1 MVLVSGLGIES
12 FLLNS
17 TVLLNRLS
25 TVSLNEVSLDDS
37 VESSVF
43 LAQYEQ
49 ARSLPDHV
57 AKSAWSSL
65 EQRLKQRNIK
75 LGPIAALRLIAEKF
89 VKNEKGGPR
98 TDLALFSEW
107 QTLMSRIS
115 CLPVMACHQVF
126 NPDPISQEYSFRWPL
141 YPYHPAVEDYII
153 RERLHETHQHLNGS
167 TSAEECWLD
176 ALKHPEVTVRDFE
189 KGWASQEM
197 KQLCG
202 QIDFSLTPN
211 IFRDRLQIASNIREI
226 LCRVAQGVELPDWMS
241 LLQHPL
247 QLANSTILH
256 QDKEYRFAAVWP
268 TDDKYTQESEFFWL
282 TRLLEK
288 WRYGAPEGLERLL
301 WIYLLIQNQ
310 YLTLLVQ
317 RDDFFGFEQFQK
329 YTMTELREETEKSY
343 LSRFKHAHG
352 AGVYSQVRY
361 MEGRFA
367 PKNDPRKM
375 QKLLFSLLRGYWEYI
390 KEHMNLDWEHS
401 QPLNISQVLDNL
413 EQVKPSSICAEL
425 ALVPH
430 FIKRKPQKDEVYP
443 YALLF
448 KDLKNQAAILMD
460 MLKYEPRLTRWIR
473 GVDAAANEMHA
484 PPEFFGPL
492 FRVLAKSGIAHIT
505 YHVGEDFPHL
515 ISGIRSIDDA
525 LRFLPLRN
533 GDRLGHCTAIG
544 ITPDTWK
551 RSLPSSLSMTK
562 DTRLLDLVFIWRELR
577 SHPELL
583 RYASD
588 AAIEAVRLAHE
599 VFLLEEEISITTLDK
614 VFSLRGIL
622 AESEGMLDELDG
634 PLKPKSL
641 WLEEFEY
648 IKELAKT
655 AGMERPLKLYKQWL
669 TSEDV
674 RKQRNEY
681 VEVDLEY
688 LPNEAVIS
696 LQQVVMAK
704 MADRNIAIESPPT
717 SNTRISQYR
726 DVSEHHIFR
735 WMGLPGEVIEGDVP
749 MSICLG
755 SDDPGIFAADLKSEF
770 YHLFA
775 VLTRKF
781 GLSPA
786 EALRKVAE
794 VNENGRIYRFHD
806 VM

>member
-1 MVLVSGLGIES
+1 MER

-17 TVLLNRLS
+17 TALLNQLS
-25 TVSLNEVSLDDS
+25 AVSLGEVLSGDG

-43 LAQYEQ
+43 LTQYEQ
-49 ARSLPDHV
+49 LRSLPDHV

-65 EQRLKQRNIK
+65 EQQLKQRNMK
-75 LGPIAALRLIAEKF
+75 LGPVTALRLIAEKF
-89 VKNEKGGPR
+89 VKNEKDGPR
-98 TDLALFSEW
+98 VDLALFSEW
-107 QTLMSRIS
+107 QTLMSRVS

-126 NPDPISQEYSFRWPL
+126 NSGPASQEYSFRWPL
-141 YPYHPAVEDYII
+141 YPYHPTVEDYIT

-176 ALKHPEVTVRDFE
+176 ALKRPEVSVRDFE

-197 KQLCG
+197 KQLCA
-202 QIDFSLTPN
+202 QIDSSLTPKT
-211 IFRDRLQIASNIREI
+211 FKARLQSASNIREI
-226 LCRVAQGVELPDWMS
+226 LCRVAQNVELPEWMAS
-241 LLQHPL
+241 LQHPQ
-247 QLANSTILH
+247 QLADSTILH
-256 QDKEYRFAAVWP
+256 QGKEYRFATVWP
-268 TDDKYTQESEFFWL
+268 TDDKYSQESEFCWL

-317 RDDFFGFEQFQK
+317 RDDFFGFDQFQK

-361 MEGRFA
+361 LEGRFA
-367 PKNDPRKM
+367 PKSDPSKM
-375 QKLLFSLLRGYWEYI
+375 QKLLFSVVRGYWDYLNDHITE
-390 KEHMNLDWEHS
+390 DWVHP
-401 QPLNISQVLDNL
+401 QPNNITQVLDNL
-413 EQVKPSSICAEL
+413 EQVKSSSMCAEL

-430 FIKRKPQKDEVYP
+430 FIKRKPKKDEVYP
-443 YALLF
+443 YASLF

-460 MLKYEPRLTRWIR
+460 ILNHEPRLTRWIR

-484 PPEFFGPL
+484 PPELFGPL
-492 FRVLAKSGIAHIT
+492 FRVLAKSGIAHFT

-544 ITPDTWK
+544 ITPDIWK
-551 RSLPSSLSMTK
+551 RSLPTCLSMTK
-562 DTRLLDLVFIWRELR
+562 ETRLLDLVFIWRELR

-583 RYASD
+583 RYATD
-588 AAIEAVRLAHE
+588 AAIDAVRLAHE
-599 VFLLEEEISITTLDK
+599 VFSLEEEISITTLDQ
-614 VFSLRGIL
+614 VFELRGEL
-622 AESEGMLDELDG
+622 AESEGLLGELDG

-641 WLEEFEY
+641 WLEEYEHAR
-648 IKELAKT
+648 ELAKT
-655 AGMERPLKLYKQWL
+655 AGRERPLKLYQQWL
-669 TSEDV
+669 TSDDV
-674 RKQRNEY
+674 RKQRAEY
-681 VEVDLEY
+681 VEVALEY
-688 LPNEAVIS
+688 LPDKALVS
-696 LQQVVMAK
+696 LQQTVMAK
-704 MADRNIAIESPPT
+704 MADRNIAIECPPT

-726 DVSEHHIFR
+726 EVSEHHIFR
-735 WMGLPGEVIEGDVP
+735 WMGLPEEAIEGDVP

-770 YHLFA
+770 YHLFV

-806 VM
+806 VR

>member
-1 MVLVSGLGIES
+1 MERFI
-12 FLLNS
+12 LNS
-17 TVLLNRLS
+17 TVLLHYLS
-25 TVSLNEVSLDDS
+25 DASFDEASLDDR

-49 ARSLPDHV
+49 TRSLPDHV

-65 EQRLKQRNIK
+65 AQQLKQRNMK
-75 LGPIAALRLIAEKF
+75 LGPIAALRLIAGKF
-89 VKNEKGGPR
+89 VKNEKGGPK

-107 QTLMSRIS
+107 QTLMSRVS

-126 NPDPISQEYSFRWPL
+126 NPGAASLEYRFRWPL
-141 YPYHPAVEDYII
+141 YPYHPTVEDYIT

-189 KGWASQEM
+189 KGWVFQEM
-197 KQLCG
+197 KQLCA
-202 QIDFSLTPN
+202 QIDSSLTPKT
-211 IFRDRLQIASNIREI
+211 FKDRLQIASNIREI
-226 LCRVAQGVELPDWMS
+226 LCRVAQGGELPEWMQS
-241 LLQHPL
+241 LQHPQ
-247 QLANSTILH
+247 QLADSTILH
-256 QDKEYRFAAVWP
+256 QGKEYGFATVWP
-268 TDDKYTQESEFFWL
+268 TDDKYSQESEFCWL
-282 TRLLEK
+282 TGLLEK

-317 RDDFFGFEQFQK
+317 RDDFFGFDQFQK

-361 MEGRFA
+361 LEGRFA
-367 PKNDPRKM
+367 PKSDPNKM
-375 QKLLFSLLRGYWEYI
+375 QKLLFSVLRGYWEYL
-390 KEHMNLDWEHS
+390 KGHMTVDWEHP
-401 QPLNISQVLDNL
+401 QPLNITQVLDNL
-413 EQVKPSSICAEL
+413 EPVKPSNICAEL

-430 FIKRKPQKDEVYP
+430 FIKKKPQKDEVYP

-460 MLKYEPRLTRWIR
+460 ILNHEPRLTRWIR

-484 PPEFFGPL
+484 PPELFGPL
-492 FRVLAKSGIAHIT
+492 FRVLAKSGIAHFT

-544 ITPDTWK
+544 ITPNIWK
-551 RSLPSSLSMTK
+551 RSLPLSLSMTK
-562 DTRLLDLVFIWRELR
+562 ETRLLDLVFIWRELR
-577 SHPELL
+577 NHPELL

-588 AAIEAVRLAHE
+588 AAIEAVRLAHK
-599 VFLLEEEISITTLDK
+599 VFSLEDEISITTLDQ
-614 VFSLRGIL
+614 VFELRGML
-622 AESEGMLDELDG
+622 AESEGLLGELDG

-641 WLEEFEY
+641 WLEEYERAR
-648 IKELAKT
+648 ELAKV
-655 AGMERPLKLYKQWL
+655 AGMKRPLKLYRQWL
-669 TSEDV
+669 TDDNV
-674 RKQRNEY
+674 RKQRDEY
-681 VEVDLEY
+681 VDVTLEY
-688 LPNEAVIS
+688 LPDEALVS
-696 LQQVVMAK
+696 LQQTVMAK
-704 MADRNIAIESPPT
+704 MANRNIAIECPPT

-735 WMGLPGEVIEGDVP
+735 WMGLLGEVIEGDVP

-770 YHLFA
+770 YHLFV

-806 VM
+806 VR

>member
-1 MVLVSGLGIES
+1 MER

-17 TVLLNRLS
+17 TALLHRLI
-25 TVSLNEVSLDDS
+25 TASLDEVSLDDR
-37 VESSVF
+37 VEASVF
-43 LAQYEQ
+43 LTQYEQ
-49 ARSLPDHV
+49 TRNLPDHV

-65 EQRLKQRNIK
+65 VQELKPQNMK
-75 LGPIAALRLIAEKF
+75 LGPIAALRLIADKF
-89 VKNEKGGPR
+89 VKNEKDGPR
-98 TDLALFSEW
+98 IDLSMFSEW
-107 QTLMSRIS
+107 QTLMSRVS
-115 CLPVMACHQVF
+115 CLPIMACHQVF
-126 NPDPISQEYSFRWPL
+126 NLGPASREYSFRWPL
-141 YPYHPAVEDYII
+141 YPYHPTVEDYIT

-176 ALKHPEVTVRDFE
+176 ALKHPDMTVKDFE
-189 KGWASQEM
+189 KGWTSQEM
-197 KQLCG
+197 KQLCA
-202 QIDFSLTPN
+202 QIDSSLAPK
-211 IFRDRLQIASNIREI
+211 IFKDRLQVANNIREI
-226 LCRVAQGVELPDWMS
+226 LCRIAQNVELPEWMAS
-241 LLQHPL
+241 LQHPQ
-247 QLANSTILH
+247 QLADSTILH
-256 QDKEYRFAAVWP
+256 QGKEYRFATVWP
-268 TDDKYTQESEFFWL
+268 TDDKYSQESEFCWL
-282 TRLLEK
+282 TGLLEK

-301 WIYLLIQNQ
+301 WVYLLIQNQ

-361 MEGRFA
+361 LEGRFA
-367 PKNDPRKM
+367 PKSDPNKM
-375 QKLLFSLLRGYWEYI
+375 EKLIFSVLRGYWEYL
-390 KEHMNLDWEHS
+390 KAHMVVDWRHDL
-401 QPLNISQVLDNL
+401 PLNIPQILDNF
-413 EQVKPSSICAEL
+413 EQVKSGSICAEL

-430 FIKRKPQKDEVYP
+430 FIKRKPKKDEVYP
-443 YALLF
+443 YASLF

-460 MLKYEPRLTRWIR
+460 ILNHEPRLTRWIR

-484 PPEFFGPL
+484 PPELFGPL
-492 FRVLAKSGIAHIT
+492 FRVLAKSGIAHFT

-544 ITPDTWK
+544 ITPDIWK
-551 RSLPSSLSMTK
+551 RSLPTCLSMTK
-562 DTRLLDLVFIWRELR
+562 ETLLLDLVFIWRELR

-583 RYASD
+583 RYATD
-588 AAIEAVRLAHE
+588 AAIDAVRLAHE
-599 VFLLEEEISITTLDK
+599 VFSLEEEISITTLDQ
-614 VFSLRGIL
+614 VFELRGEL
-622 AESEGMLDELDG
+622 AESEGLLGELDG

-641 WLEEFEY
+641 WLEEYEHAR
-648 IKELAKT
+648 ELAKKS
-655 AGMERPLKLYKQWL
+655 GMKRPLNLYKQWL
-669 TSEDV
+669 TDDNV
-674 RKQRNEY
+674 RKQRAEY

-688 LPNEAVIS
+688 LPDEALVS
-696 LQQVVMAK
+696 LQQIVMAK
-704 MADRNIAIESPPT
+704 MADRNIAIECPPT

-770 YHLFA
+770 YHLFV

-794 VNENGRIYRFHD
+794 VNENGRIYRFHN
-806 VM
+806 VR

>member
-1 MVLVSGLGIES
+1 MER

-17 TVLLNRLS
+17 TVLLHRLS
-25 TVSLNEVSLDDS
+25 NVLLDEVSLDDG

-49 ARSLPDHV
+49 MRSLPDHV

-65 EQRLKQRNIK
+65 AQQLKQRNMK
-75 LGPIAALRLIAEKF
+75 LGPIAALRFIAEKF
-89 VKNEKGGPR
+89 VKNEKGGPK

-107 QTLMSRIS
+107 QTLMSRVS
-115 CLPVMACHQVF
+115 CLPILACHQVF
-126 NPDPISQEYSFRWPL
+126 NPGPASQDYNFRWPL
-141 YPYHPAVEDYII
+141 YPYHPAVEDYLT
-153 RERLHETHQHLNGS
+153 RERLNETHQHLNGS

-189 KGWASQEM
+189 KGWAVQEM
-197 KQLCG
+197 KQLCA
-202 QIDFSLTPN
+202 QIDPSLTPV
-211 IFRDRLQIASNIREI
+211 IFRDRLQIACNIREI
-226 LCRVAQGVELPDWMS
+226 LCRVAQGMVLPDWMVS
-241 LLQHPL
+241 LQHPQ
-247 QLANSTILH
+247 QLVDSTILH
-256 QDKEYRFAAVWP
+256 NDQEYGFTTVWP
-268 TDDKYTQESEFFWL
+268 TDDKYSQESEFRLL
-282 TRLLEK
+282 TGLLEK
-288 WRYGAPEGLERLL
+288 WRHGAPEGLERLL

-317 RDDFFGFEQFQK
+317 RDDFFGFDQFQK

-361 MEGRFA
+361 LEGRFA
-367 PKNDPRKM
+367 PKSDPNKM
-375 QKLLFSLLRGYWEYI
+375 HKLIFSVLRGYWEYL
-390 KEHMNLDWEHS
+390 KGHMTVDWEHP
-401 QPLNISQVLDNL
+401 QPLNITQVLDNL
-413 EQVKPSSICAEL
+413 EQVKSDSICAEL

-430 FIKRKPQKDEVYP
+430 FIKKKPQKDEVYP
-443 YALLF
+443 YAFLF
-448 KDLKNQAAILMD
+448 KDLKNQAAILMEI
-460 MLKYEPRLTRWIR
+460 LNHEPRLTRWIR

-484 PPEFFGPL
+484 PPELFGPL
-492 FRVLAKSGIAHIT
+492 YRVLAKSGIAHFT

-544 ITPDTWK
+544 ITPNIWK
-551 RSLPSSLSMTK
+551 RSLPSPLSMTK
-562 DTRLLDLVFIWRELR
+562 ETRLLDLVFIWRELR
-577 SHPELL
+577 NHPQLL

-588 AAIEAVRLAHE
+588 AEIEAVRLAHK
-599 VFLLEEEISITTLDK
+599 VFSLEDEISITTLEQ
-614 VFSLRGIL
+614 VFDLRGVL
-622 AESEGMLDELDG
+622 AESEGLLGELDG
-634 PLKPKSL
+634 PLKPESL
-641 WLEEFEY
+641 WLEEYERAR
-648 IKELAKT
+648 ELAKV
-655 AGMERPLKLYKQWL
+655 AGMKRPLKLYQQWL
-669 TSEDV
+669 TDDNV

-681 VEVDLEY
+681 IDVTLEY
-688 LPNEAVIS
+688 LPDEVLVS
-696 LQQVVMAK
+696 LQQAVMAK
-704 MADRNIAIESPPT
+704 MADRNIAIECPPT

-735 WMGLPGEVIEGDVP
+735 WMGLPSEAVEGDVP

-770 YHLFA
+770 YHLFV

-806 VM
+806 VR

>member
-1 MVLVSGLGIES
+1 MERFI
-12 FLLNS
+12 LNS
-17 TVLLNRLS
+17 TVLLHYLS
-25 TVSLNEVSLDDS
+25 DASFDEASLDDR

-49 ARSLPDHV
+49 TRSLPDHV

-65 EQRLKQRNIK
+65 AQQLKQRNMK
-75 LGPIAALRLIAEKF
+75 LGPIAALRFIAEKF
-89 VKNEKGGPR
+89 VKNEKGGPK

-107 QTLMSRIS
+107 QTLMSRVS
-115 CLPVMACHQVF
+115 CLPILACHQVF
-126 NPDPISQEYSFRWPL
+126 NPGPASQDYNFRWPL
-141 YPYHPAVEDYII
+141 YPYHPTVEDYIT

-189 KGWASQEM
+189 KGWGYQEM
-197 KQLCG
+197 KQLCA
-202 QIDFSLTPN
+202 QIDPSLTPE

-226 LCRVAQGVELPDWMS
+226 LCRIAQGMALPEWMAS
-241 LLQHPL
+241 LQHPQ
-247 QLANSTILH
+247 QLADSTILH
-256 QDKEYRFAAVWP
+256 KDQEFGFTTVWP
-268 TDDKYTQESEFFWL
+268 TDDKYSQESEFCWL
-282 TRLLEK
+282 TGLLEK

-317 RDDFFGFEQFQK
+317 RDDFFGFDQFQK

-361 MEGRFA
+361 LEGRFA
-367 PKNDPRKM
+367 PKSDPEKM
-375 QKLLFSLLRGYWEYI
+375 QKLIFSVLRGHWEYL
-390 KEHMNLDWEHS
+390 KGHMTVDWEHP
-401 QPLNISQVLDNL
+401 QPLNITQVLDNL
-413 EQVKPSSICAEL
+413 EQVKSGSICAEL

-430 FIKRKPQKDEVYP
+430 FIKKKPQKDEVYP

-448 KDLKNQAAILMD
+448 KDLKNQAAILMEI
-460 MLKYEPRLTRWIR
+460 LNHEPRLIRWIR

-484 PPEFFGPL
+484 PPELFGPL
-492 FRVLAKSGIAHIT
+492 FRVLAKSGIAHFT

-544 ITPDTWK
+544 ITPNIWK

-562 DTRLLDLVFIWRELR
+562 ETRLLDLVFIWRELR
-577 SHPELL
+577 NHPQLL

-588 AAIEAVRLAHE
+588 AAIEAVRLAHK
-599 VFLLEEEISITTLDK
+599 VFSLEDEISITTLDQ
-614 VFSLRGIL
+614 VFELRGVL
-622 AESEGMLDELDG
+622 AESEGLLGELDG
-634 PLKPKSL
+634 PLKPESL
-641 WLEEFEY
+641 WLEEYERAR
-648 IKELAKT
+648 ELAKV
-655 AGMERPLKLYKQWL
+655 AGMKRPLKLYRQWL
-669 TSEDV
+669 TDDNV

-681 VEVDLEY
+681 IDVTLEY
-688 LPNEAVIS
+688 LPDEALVS
-696 LQQVVMAK
+696 LQQAVMAK
-704 MADRNIAIESPPT
+704 MADRNIAIECPPT

-735 WMGLPGEVIEGDVP
+735 WMGLPGEAIEGDVP

-770 YHLFA
+770 YHLFV

-806 VM
+806 VR

>member
-1 MVLVSGLGIES
+1 MER

-17 TVLLNRLS
+17 TALLHQLS
-25 TVSLNEVSLDDS
+25 AVSLGEVLPDDG

-43 LAQYEQ
+43 LAQHEQ
-49 ARSLPDHV
+49 TRSLPDHV
-57 AKSAWSSL
+57 AKSAWTSL
-65 EQRLKQRNIK
+65 TQQLKQWK
-75 LGPIAALRLIAEKF
+75 MKPGPVAALRLIAEKF
-89 VKNEKGGPR
+89 VKNEKDGPK

-107 QTLMSRIS
+107 QTLMSRVS
-115 CLPVMACHQVF
+115 CLPIMACHQVF
-126 NPDPISQEYSFRWPL
+126 NPGPASQEYHFRWPL
-141 YPYHPAVEDYII
+141 YPYHPAVEDYIA
-153 RERLHETHQHLNGS
+153 RERLNETHQHLNGS

-176 ALKHPEVTVRDFE
+176 ALKHPAATVRGFE
-189 KGWASQEM
+189 KGWKEAETR
-197 KQLCG
+197 QLCA
-202 QIDFSLTPN
+202 QVDPSLTPVT
-211 IFRDRLQIASNIREI
+211 FRDRLQIASNIREI
-226 LCRVAQGVELPDWMS
+226 LCRVAQGMELPDWMVS
-241 LLQHPL
+241 LHHPQ
-247 QLANSTILH
+247 QLADCTILH
-256 QDKEYRFAAVWP
+256 DDNEYSFATVWP
-268 TDDKYTQESEFFWL
+268 TDDKYSQASEFRWL
-282 TRLLEK
+282 TGLLEQ

-317 RDDFFGFEQFQK
+317 RDDFFGFDQFQK

-343 LSRFKHAHG
+343 LSRFKTAHG

-361 MEGRFA
+361 LEGRFA
-367 PKNDPRKM
+367 PKSDPAKM
-375 QKLLFSLLRGYWEYI
+375 DKILFGVLRGYWEYLGSHLSI
-390 KEHMNLDWEHS
+390 EWAHPK
-401 QPLNISQVLDNL
+401 PLSISQVLDNL
-413 EQVKPSSICAEL
+413 EQVEPGGKCAEL

-430 FIKRKPQKDEVYP
+430 FIKKKARPDEVYP

-460 MLKYEPRLTRWIR
+460 MLKYEPRLARWIR

-484 PPEFFGPL
+484 PPELFGPL
-492 FRVLAKSGIAHIT
+492 FRVLAKSGIAHFT

-544 ITPDTWK
+544 IPPQIWK
-551 RSLPSSLSMTK
+551 RSLPACLAMTK
-562 DTRLLDLVFIWRELR
+562 ETRLLDLVFIWRELR

-588 AAIEAVRLAHE
+588 AAIEAVRLAHD
-599 VFLLEEEISITTLDK
+599 VFGLEEEISITTLDQ
-614 VFSLRGIL
+614 VFELRELL
-622 AESEGMLDELDG
+622 AEAEGLLGELDG

-641 WLEEFEY
+641 WLEEYERAR
-648 IKELAKT
+648 ELAKT
-655 AGMERPLKLYKQWL
+655 SSMTRPLKLYKKWL
-669 TSEDV
+669 TSSDV
-674 RKQRNEY
+674 RKQRTEY
-681 VEVDLEY
+681 VEVALDDLPDSA
-688 LPNEAVIS
+688 LIA
-696 LQQVVMAK
+696 LQQAVMAK
-704 MADRNIAIESPPT
+704 MADRNVAIECPPT

-726 DVSEHHIFR
+726 EVSEHHIFR
-735 WMGLPGEVIEGDVP
+735 WMGLPGEVVEGDVA

-770 YHLFA
+770 YHLFV

-794 VNENGRIYRFHD
+794 VNENGRVYRFHSH
-806 VM
+806 

>member
-1 MVLVSGLGIES
+1 MER

-17 TVLLNRLS
+17 TALLNQLS
-25 TVSLNEVSLDDS
+25 AVPLGEELPGHG

-43 LAQYEQ
+43 LSQYEQ
-49 ARSLPDHV
+49 SRSLPDHV

-65 EQRLKQRNIK
+65 EQQLKQRK
-75 LGPIAALRLIAEKF
+75 MRLGPVAALRLIAEKF
-89 VKNEKGGPR
+89 VNNEKDGPR

-107 QTLMSRIS
+107 QSLMSRVS

-126 NPDPISQEYSFRWPL
+126 TPGPASLEYSFRWPL
-141 YPYHPAVEDYII
+141 YPYHPTVEDYIT

-176 ALKHPEVTVRDFE
+176 ALKHPEVSVRDFD

-197 KQLCG
+197 KQLCA
-202 QIDFSLTPN
+202 QIDSSLTPE

-226 LCRVAQGVELPDWMS
+226 LCRVAQGVELPEWIAS
-241 LLQHPL
+241 LKHPQ
-247 QLANSTILH
+247 QLADSTILH
-256 QDKEYRFAAVWP
+256 QGKEYRFATVWP
-268 TDDKYTQESEFFWL
+268 TDDKYRQESEFCWL
-282 TRLLEK
+282 TGLLEK
-288 WRYGAPEGLERLL
+288 WRYGMPEGLERLL

-317 RDDFFGFEQFQK
+317 RDDFFGFDQFQK

-361 MEGRFA
+361 LEGRFA
-367 PKNDPRKM
+367 PKSAPCKM
-375 QKLLFSLLRGYWEYI
+375 KKLLFSMLRGYWEYMSVHTSL
-390 KEHMNLDWEHS
+390 EWVHDN
-401 QPLNISQVLDNL
+401 PLTMSQVLDNL
-413 EQVKPSSICAEL
+413 EQVEPDGKCAEL

-430 FIKRKPQKDEVYP
+430 FIKRKPKKGEIYP

-460 MLKYEPRLTRWIR
+460 ILNHEPRLTRWIR

-484 PPEFFGPL
+484 PPELFGPL
-492 FRVLAKSGIAHIT
+492 FRVLAKSGIAHFT

-544 ITPDTWK
+544 ITPDIWK
-551 RSLPSSLSMTK
+551 RSLPTCLSMTK
-562 DTRLLDLVFIWRELR
+562 ETRLLDLVFIWRELR

-583 RYASD
+583 RYATD
-588 AAIEAVRLAHE
+588 AAIDAVRLAHE
-599 VFLLEEEISITTLDK
+599 VFSLEEEISITTLDQ
-614 VFSLRGIL
+614 VFELRGEL
-622 AESEGMLDELDG
+622 AESEGLLGELDG

-641 WLEEFEY
+641 WLEEYEHAR
-648 IKELAKT
+648 ELAKT
-655 AGMERPLKLYKQWL
+655 AGRERPLKLYQQWL
-669 TSEDV
+669 TSDDV
-674 RKQRNEY
+674 RKQRAEY
-681 VEVDLEY
+681 VEVALEY
-688 LPNEAVIS
+688 LPDKALVS
-696 LQQVVMAK
+696 LQQTVMAK
-704 MADRNIAIESPPT
+704 MADRNIAIECPPT

-726 DVSEHHIFR
+726 EVSEHHIFR
-735 WMGLPGEVIEGDVP
+735 WMGLPEEAIEGDVP

-770 YHLFA
+770 YHLFV

-806 VM
+806 VR

>member
-1 MVLVSGLGIES
+1 MER

-17 TVLLNRLS
+17 TVLLHRLS
-25 TVSLNEVSLDDS
+25 TVSLDEVSLDER

-49 ARSLPDHV
+49 VRSLPDHV

-65 EQRLKQRNIK
+65 VQQIKQRNMK
-75 LGPIAALRLIAEKF
+75 LGPVATLRQIAEKF
-89 VKNEKGGPR
+89 IKNEKGGPKI
-98 TDLALFSEW
+98 DLSMFSEW
-107 QTLMSRIS
+107 QTLMSRVS
-115 CLPVMACHQVF
+115 CLPIMACHQVF
-126 NPDPISQEYSFRWPL
+126 NPGTASQEYSFRWPL
-141 YPYHPAVEDYII
+141 YPYHPTVEDYIT
-153 RERLHETHQHLNGS
+153 REYLHETHQHLNGS

-176 ALKHPEVTVRDFE
+176 ALKHPEVSVRDFE

-197 KQLCG
+197 KQLCA
-202 QIDFSLTPN
+202 QIDPSLTPE
-211 IFRDRLQIASNIREI
+211 IFKERLQIACNIREI
-226 LCRVAQGVELPDWMS
+226 LCRVAQDVELPEWIASM
-241 LLQHPL
+241 QYPQ
-247 QLANSTILH
+247 QLADSTILH
-256 QDKEYRFAAVWP
+256 NGQEYGFATVWP
-268 TDDKYTQESEFFWL
+268 TDDKYSQESEFCWL
-282 TRLLEK
+282 TGLLEK
-288 WRYGAPEGLERLL
+288 WRYNAPEGLERLL

-317 RDDFFGFEQFQK
+317 RDDFFGFDQFQN

-361 MEGRFA
+361 LEGRFA
-367 PKNDPRKM
+367 PKSDSRKM
-375 QKLLFSLLRGYWEYI
+375 QKLLFSVLRGYWEYLSA
-390 KEHMNLDWEHS
+390 HMSLEWMHEK
-401 QPLNISQVLDNL
+401 PLTMSQVLDNL
-413 EQVKPSSICAEL
+413 ELVEPHGKCAEL

-430 FIKRKPQKDEVYP
+430 FIKRKPKNGEVYP

-460 MLKYEPRLTRWIR
+460 MLKSEPRLTGWIR

-484 PPEFFGPL
+484 PPELFGPL
-492 FRVLAKSGIAHIT
+492 FRVLAKSGIAHFT

-544 ITPDTWK
+544 ITPNIWK
-551 RSLPSSLSMTK
+551 RSLPLSLSMTK
-562 DTRLLDLVFIWRELR
+562 ETRLLDLVFIWRELR
-577 SHPELL
+577 SHPELQ

-588 AAIEAVRLAHE
+588 AAIEAVRLAHK
-599 VFLLEEEISITTLDK
+599 VFSLEEEVSITTLDQ
-614 VFSLRGIL
+614 VFEMRGLL
-622 AESEGMLDELDG
+622 AESEGLLGELNG

-641 WLEEFEY
+641 WLEEYERAR
-648 IKELAKT
+648 ELVKT
-655 AGMERPLKLYKQWL
+655 TGMKRPLKLYKQWL
-669 TSEDV
+669 TSDNV
-674 RKQRNEY
+674 RKQRAEY
-681 VEVDLEY
+681 VEVALEY
-688 LPNEAVIS
+688 LPDEAVVA
-696 LQQVVMAK
+696 LQQAVMAK
-704 MADRNIAIESPPT
+704 MADRNIAIECPPT

-735 WMGLPGEVIEGDVP
+735 WMGLPGEAIEGDVP

-770 YHLFA
+770 YHLFI
-775 VLTRKF
+775 VLTRNF

-786 EALRKVAE
+786 EALGKVAE

-806 VM
+806 VS

>member
-1 MVLVSGLGIES
+1 MER

-17 TVLLNRLS
+17 TVLLHRLI
-25 TVSLNEVSLDDS
+25 TVSLDEVSLDDQ

-43 LAQYEQ
+43 LTQYEQ

-65 EQRLKQRNIK
+65 TQQLQKQNMK
-75 LGPIAALRLIAEKF
+75 LGPIAALRLITGKF

-107 QTLMSRIS
+107 QTLMSRVS
-115 CLPVMACHQVF
+115 CLPIMACYQVF
-126 NPDPISQEYSFRWPL
+126 NPRPASQGYSFRWPL
-141 YPYHPAVEDYII
+141 YPYHPAVEDYIT

-189 KGWASQEM
+189 KGWASQET
-197 KQLCG
+197 KQLCA
-202 QIDFSLTPN
+202 QIDTSLTPK
-211 IFRDRLQIASNIREI
+211 IFKDRLQVANNIREI
-226 LCRVAQGVELPDWMS
+226 LCRVAQDIKLPEWMAS
-241 LLQHPL
+241 LQHPR
-247 QLANSTILH
+247 QLVDSTILH
-256 QDKEYRFAAVWP
+256 RGKEYGFATVWP
-268 TDDKYTQESEFFWL
+268 TDDKYRQESEFFWL
-282 TRLLEK
+282 TGLLEK

-361 MEGRFA
+361 LEGRFA
-367 PKNDPRKM
+367 PKSDPSKM
-375 QKLLFSLLRGYWEYI
+375 QKLLFSVLRGYWEYL
-390 KEHMNLDWEHS
+390 KGHMTVDWEHP
-401 QPLNISQVLDNL
+401 QPLNITQVLDNL

-430 FIKRKPQKDEVYP
+430 FIKKKPKKDEVYP

-460 MLKYEPRLTRWIR
+460 IMKYEPRLTRWIR

-484 PPEFFGPL
+484 PPELFGPL
-492 FRVLAKSGIAHIT
+492 FRVLAKSGIAHFT

-544 ITPDTWK
+544 ITPNIWK
-551 RSLPSSLSMTK
+551 RSLPLSLSMTK
-562 DTRLLDLVFIWRELR
+562 EARLLDLVFIWRELR
-577 SHPELL
+577 GHPELL

-599 VFLLEEEISITTLDK
+599 VFSMEEEISINTLDQ
-614 VFSLRGIL
+614 VFELRGLL
-622 AESEGMLDELDG
+622 AESEGLLGELDR

-641 WLEEFEY
+641 WLEEYERAR
-648 IKELAKT
+648 ELAKM
-655 AGMERPLKLYKQWL
+655 AGMKRPLKLYKQWL
-669 TSEDV
+669 TSDNV
-674 RKQRNEY
+674 RKQRAEY
-681 VEVDLEY
+681 VEVPLEY
-688 LPNEAVIS
+688 LPDEAVVS

-704 MADRNIAIESPPT
+704 IADRNIAIECPPT

-735 WMGLPGEVIEGDVP
+735 WMGLPGEAIEGDVS

-770 YHLFA
+770 YHLFV

>member
-1 MVLVSGLGIES
+1 MER

-17 TVLLNRLS
+17 TVLLHQLS
-25 TVSLNEVSLDDS
+25 TASLDEVSLDDL

-43 LAQYEQ
+43 LTQYEQ
-49 ARSLPDHV
+49 TRSLPDHV

-65 EQRLKQRNIK
+65 EQQLKQRNMK
-75 LGPIAALRLIAEKF
+75 LGPVAALRLIAEKF
-89 VKNEKGGPR
+89 VKNEKDGPR
-98 TDLALFSEW
+98 ADLAFFSEW
-107 QTLMSRIS
+107 QALMSRVS

-126 NPDPISQEYSFRWPL
+126 NSGPASQEYSFHWPL
-141 YPYHPAVEDYII
+141 YPYHPMVEDYIS

-197 KQLCG
+197 KQLCA
-202 QIDFSLTPN
+202 QIDSSLIPKT
-211 IFRDRLQIASNIREI
+211 FKDRLQIASNIRET
-226 LCRVAQGVELPDWMS
+226 LCRVAQGLELPEWMS
-241 LLQHPL
+241 SLQHPQ
-247 QLANSTILH
+247 QLADCTILH
-256 QDKEYRFAAVWP
+256 QGKEYGFATFWP
-268 TDDKYTQESEFFWL
+268 TDDKYSQESEFFWL
-282 TRLLEK
+282 TGLLEK
-288 WRYGAPEGLERLL
+288 WRYGTPEGLERLL
-301 WIYLLIQNQ
+301 WIYLLIQSQ

-317 RDDFFGFEQFQK
+317 RDDFFGFDQFQK
-329 YTMTELREETEKSY
+329 YTITELREETEKSY

-361 MEGRFA
+361 LEGRFA
-367 PKNDPRKM
+367 PKSDPGKM
-375 QKLLFSLLRGYWEYI
+375 QKLLFSVLRGYWEYLSA
-390 KEHMNLDWEHS
+390 HMSLEWVHDK
-401 QPLNISQVLDNL
+401 PLTMSQVLDNL
-413 EQVKPSSICAEL
+413 EQVEPSGKCAEL
-425 ALVPH
+425 ALVLH
-430 FIKRKPQKDEVYP
+430 FIKKTPKKDEVYP

-448 KDLKNQAAILMD
+448 KELKNQAAILMD

-484 PPEFFGPL
+484 PPELFGPL
-492 FRVLAKSGIAHIT
+492 FRVLAKSGVAHFT

-544 ITPDTWK
+544 ITPNIWK
-551 RSLPSSLSMTK
+551 RSLPLSLSMTK
-562 DTRLLDLVFIWRELR
+562 ETRLLDLVFIWRELR

-599 VFLLEEEISITTLDK
+599 VFSLEEEISITTLDK
-614 VFSLRGIL
+614 VFEIRGVL
-622 AESEGMLDELDG
+622 AESEGLLGELDG

-641 WLEEFEY
+641 WREEYEHAR
-648 IKELAKT
+648 ELAKT
-655 AGMERPLKLYKQWL
+655 AGMNRPLELYKQWL
-669 TSEDV
+669 TSDNV
-674 RKQRNEY
+674 RKQRAEY
-681 VEVDLEY
+681 VEVALEDL
-688 LPNEAVIS
+688 PDEAVIS
-696 LQQVVMAK
+696 LQQAVMAK
-704 MADRNIAIESPPT
+704 MADRNIAIECPPT

-735 WMGLPGEVIEGDVP
+735 WMGLPEEAIEGDVP

-770 YHLFA
+770 YHLFV

-806 VM
+806 VR

>member
-1 MVLVSGLGIES
+1 MERY
-12 FLLNS
+12 LLNS
-17 TVLLNRLS
+17 TVLLHRLS
-25 TVSLNEVSLDDS
+25 TVSLDEVSLDDR

-49 ARSLPDHV
+49 TRSLPDHV
-57 AKSAWSSL
+57 AKSAWSAL
-65 EQRLKQRNIK
+65 AQRLKQRNMK

-89 VKNEKGGPR
+89 VKNEKGGPK
-98 TDLALFSEW
+98 TDLTLFSEW
-107 QTLMSRIS
+107 QTLMSRVS
-115 CLPVMACHQVF
+115 CLPIMANHQVF
-126 NPDPISQEYSFRWPL
+126 NTRPANQEYSFRWPL
-141 YPYHPAVEDYII
+141 YPYHPTVEDYIN

-176 ALKHPEVTVRDFE
+176 ALKHPEVTVSDFE
-189 KGWASQEM
+189 KGWVFPEM
-197 KQLCG
+197 KQLCA
-202 QIDFSLTPN
+202 QIDPSLMPS
-211 IFRDRLQIASNIREI
+211 IFRDRLQMARNIREI
-226 LCRVAQGVELPDWMS
+226 LCRVAQGMELPDWMVS
-241 LLQHPL
+241 LQHPQ
-247 QLANSTILH
+247 QLADRTILH
-256 QDKEYRFAAVWP
+256 KDKEYGFTTVWP
-268 TDDKYTQESEFFWL
+268 TDDKYSQESEFCWL
-282 TRLLEK
+282 TGLFEK

-317 RDDFFGFEQFQK
+317 RDDFFGFDQFQK

-361 MEGRFA
+361 LEGRFA
-367 PKNDPRKM
+367 PKSDPNKM
-375 QKLLFSLLRGYWEYI
+375 QKLIFRVLRGYWEYLKGHI
-390 KEHMNLDWEHS
+390 TEDWKHPL
-401 QPLNISQVLDNL
+401 PLNITQVLDNL
-413 EQVKPSSICAEL
+413 EQVKPGGICAEL

-430 FIKRKPQKDEVYP
+430 FIKKKPQKDEAYP
-443 YALLF
+443 YAVLF

-460 MLKYEPRLTRWIR
+460 ILNHEPRLTRWIR

-484 PPEFFGPL
+484 PPELFGPL
-492 FRVLAKSGIAHIT
+492 FRVLAKSGIAHFT

-544 ITPDTWK
+544 ITPKIWK

-562 DTRLLDLVFIWRELR
+562 ETRLLDLVFIWRELR
-577 SHPELL
+577 NHPKLL
-583 RYASD
+583 RYASN

-599 VFLLEEEISITTLDK
+599 VFSLEDEISITTLEQ
-614 VFSLRGIL
+614 VFELRGLL
-622 AESEGMLDELDG
+622 AESEGLLGELDG

-641 WLEEFEY
+641 WLEEYERAR
-648 IKELAKT
+648 ELAKV
-655 AGMERPLKLYKQWL
+655 AGMKRPLKLYRQWL
-669 TSEDV
+669 TDDNV

-681 VEVDLEY
+681 IDVTLEY
-688 LPNEAVIS
+688 LPDEALVS
-696 LQQVVMAK
+696 LQQTVMAK
-704 MADRNIAIESPPT
+704 MADRNIAIECPPT

-735 WMGLPGEVIEGDVP
+735 WMGLRGEAIEGDVP

-770 YHLFA
+770 YHLFV

-806 VM
+806 VR

>member
-1 MVLVSGLGIES
+1 MER

-17 TVLLNRLS
+17 TALLHCLS
-25 TVSLNEVSLDDS
+25 DASFDDVSLNNK
-37 VESSVF
+37 VESSLF

-49 ARSLPDHV
+49 TRSLPDHV

-65 EQRLKQRNIK
+65 VQQLKQRNMK

-107 QTLMSRIS
+107 QTLMSRVS

-126 NPDPISQEYSFRWPL
+126 NPEPASQEYSFRWPL
-141 YPYHPAVEDYII
+141 YPYHPTVEDYIT

-189 KGWASQEM
+189 KGWASKEM
-197 KQLCG
+197 KQLCA
-202 QIDFSLTPN
+202 QIDSSLTPDS
-211 IFRDRLQIASNIREI
+211 FMVRLQTASNIREI
-226 LCRVAQGVELPDWMS
+226 LCRVAQGVELPKWMAS
-241 LLQHPL
+241 LQHPL
-247 QLANSTILH
+247 QLADSTILH
-256 QDKEYRFAAVWP
+256 QNKEYGFATVWP
-268 TDDKYTQESEFFWL
+268 TDDKYSQESEFCWL
-282 TRLLEK
+282 TGLLEK

-317 RDDFFGFEQFQK
+317 RDDFFGFDQFQK

-343 LSRFKHAHG
+343 LSRFKHVHG
-352 AGVYSQVRY
+352 AGMYSQVRY
-361 MEGRFA
+361 LEGRFA
-367 PKNDPRKM
+367 PKSDPSKM
-375 QKLLFSLLRGYWEYI
+375 QKLLFSVLRGYWEYL
-390 KEHMNLDWEHS
+390 KDHMTVDWEHS
-401 QPLNISQVLDNL
+401 QPLNITQVLDNL

-430 FIKRKPQKDEVYP
+430 FIKRKSKKDEVYP

-484 PPEFFGPL
+484 PPELFGPL
-492 FRVLAKSGIAHIT
+492 FRVLAKSGIAHFT

-525 LRFLPLRN
+525 LRFLPLRS

-544 ITPDTWK
+544 ITPGIWK

-562 DTRLLDLVFIWRELR
+562 ETRLLDLVFIWRELR

-588 AAIEAVRLAHE
+588 TAIEAVRLAQE
-599 VFLLEEEISITTLDK
+599 VFSLEEEISITTLDQ
-614 VFSLRGIL
+614 VFELRGVL
-622 AESEGMLDELDG
+622 AESEGLMGELDG
-634 PLKPKSL
+634 LLKPKSL
-641 WLEEFEY
+641 WLEEYERAR
-648 IKELAKT
+648 ELAKM
-655 AGMERPLKLYKQWL
+655 AGMKRPLKLYQQWL
-669 TSEDV
+669 TADNV
-674 RKQRNEY
+674 RKQRAEY
-681 VEVDLEY
+681 VEVALEY
-688 LPNEAVIS
+688 LPDEALVA
-696 LQQVVMAK
+696 LQQTVMAK
-704 MADRNIAIESPPT
+704 MADRNIAIECPPT

-735 WMGLPGEVIEGDVP
+735 WMGLPGEAIEGDVP

-770 YHLFA
+770 YHLFV
-775 VLTRKF
+775 VLTQKF

-806 VM
+806 AR

>member
-1 MVLVSGLGIES
+1 MER

-17 TVLLNRLS
+17 TALLHCLN
-25 TVSLNEVSLDDS
+25 TASLDEVSLDDS

-49 ARSLPDHV
+49 ARCLPDHV
-57 AKSAWSSL
+57 AKSAWLSL
-65 EQRLKQRNIK
+65 VQQLKQRNMK
-75 LGPIAALRLIAEKF
+75 LGPIAALRLISEKY
-89 VKNEKGGPR
+89 VKNEKGGPK

-107 QTLMSRIS
+107 QTLMSRVS

-126 NPDPISQEYSFRWPL
+126 NPGPTSQEYSFHWPL
-141 YPYHPAVEDYII
+141 YPYHPAVEDYIT

-176 ALKHPEVTVRDFE
+176 ALKHPEVAVRDFE
-189 KGWASQEM
+189 KGWATQEM
-197 KQLCG
+197 KQLCA
-202 QIDFSLTPN
+202 QIDPSLTPAT
-211 IFRDRLQIASNIREI
+211 FRERLQIASNIREI
-226 LCRVAQGVELPDWMS
+226 LCRVAQGVESPEWMAS
-241 LLQHPL
+241 LQHPQ
-247 QLANSTILH
+247 QLADSTIMH
-256 QDKEYRFAAVWP
+256 HGKEYGFAAVWP
-268 TDDKYTQESEFFWL
+268 TDKKYSQESEFCLL
-282 TRLLEK
+282 TGVFEK
-288 WRYGAPEGLERLL
+288 WRYGANENLERLL

-317 RDDFFGFEQFQK
+317 RDDFFGFDQFQK

-352 AGVYSQVRY
+352 VGVYSQVHY
-361 MEGRFA
+361 LEGRFA
-367 PKNDPRKM
+367 PKRDPSKM
-375 QKLLFSLLRGYWEYI
+375 QNLLFSVLRGYWEYL
-390 KEHMNLDWEHS
+390 KGHMTVAWEHS
-401 QPLNISQVLDNL
+401 QPLNVTQILDNL
-413 EQVKPSSICAEL
+413 EQVKSNSICAEL

-430 FIKRKPQKDEVYP
+430 FIKRKPEKGEIYP
-443 YALLF
+443 YALLL

-484 PPEFFGPL
+484 PPELFGPL
-492 FRVLAKSGIAHIT
+492 FRALAKSGIAHFT

-544 ITPDTWK
+544 ITPDIWK

-562 DTRLLDLVFIWRELR
+562 ETRLLDLVFIWRELR

-599 VFLLEEEISITTLDK
+599 VFSLEEEISITTLDK
-614 VFSLRGIL
+614 VFNLRGVL
-622 AESEGMLDELDG
+622 AESEGMLGELDG
-634 PLKPKSL
+634 PLKPKSF
-641 WLEEFEY
+641 WLEEY
-648 IKELAKT
+648 ELARDYAKT
-655 AGMERPLKLYKQWL
+655 AGMTRPLKLYKQWL
-669 TSEDV
+669 TSDDV
-674 RKQRNEY
+674 RQQRAEY
-681 VEVDLEY
+681 VEVSLEY
-688 LPNEAVIS
+688 LPDKAVVS
-696 LQQVVMAK
+696 LQQAVMAK
-704 MADRNIAIESPPT
+704 MADRNIAVECPPT

-726 DVSEHHIFR
+726 DVREHHIFR
-735 WMGLPGEVIEGDVP
+735 WMGLQEEVIEGDVP

-755 SDDPGIFAADLKSEF
+755 SDDPGIFAADLKSEV
-770 YHLFA
+770 YHLFV

-806 VM
+806 VR

>member
-1 MVLVSGLGIES
+1 MER

-17 TVLLNRLS
+17 TVLLHRLS
-25 TVSLNEVSLDDS
+25 TVSLDEVSLDER

-43 LAQYEQ
+43 LAQYERG
-49 ARSLPDHV
+49 RSLPDHV

-65 EQRLKQRNIK
+65 VQQIKQRNMK
-75 LGPIAALRLIAEKF
+75 LGPVATLRQIAEKF
-89 VKNEKGGPR
+89 IKNEKGGPKI
-98 TDLALFSEW
+98 DLPLFSEW
-107 QTLMSRIS
+107 QTLMSRVS
-115 CLPVMACHQVF
+115 CLPIMACHQVF
-126 NPDPISQEYSFRWPL
+126 NSWPASQEYSFRWPL
-141 YPYHPAVEDYII
+141 YPYHPTVEDYIT
-153 RERLHETHQHLNGS
+153 REHLHETHQHLNGS

-176 ALKHPEVTVRDFE
+176 ALKHPEVSVRDFE

-197 KQLCG
+197 KQLCA
-202 QIDFSLTPN
+202 QIDPSLTPE
-211 IFRDRLQIASNIREI
+211 IFKDRLQIASNIREI
-226 LCRVAQGVELPDWMS
+226 LCRVAQGVELPEWIVSM
-241 LLQHPL
+241 QNPQ
-247 QLANSTILH
+247 QLADSTILH
-256 QDKEYRFAAVWP
+256 HDQEYGFATVWP
-268 TDDKYTQESEFFWL
+268 TDDKYSQESEFCWL
-282 TRLLEK
+282 IGLFEK
-288 WRYGAPEGLERLL
+288 WRNGAPEGLERLL

-317 RDDFFGFEQFQK
+317 RDDFFGFDQFQN

-361 MEGRFA
+361 LEGRFA
-367 PKNDPRKM
+367 PKSDPSKM
-375 QKLLFSLLRGYWEYI
+375 QKLLFSMLRGYWEYLSA
-390 KEHMNLDWEHS
+390 HMSLEWVHDK
-401 QPLNISQVLDNL
+401 PLTMSQVLDNL
-413 EQVKPSSICAEL
+413 ELVEPHGKCAEL

-430 FIKRKPQKDEVYP
+430 FIKRKPKNGEVYP

-460 MLKYEPRLTRWIR
+460 MLKYEPRLTGWIR

-484 PPEFFGPL
+484 PPELFGPL
-492 FRVLAKSGIAHIT
+492 FRVLAKSGIAHFT

-544 ITPDTWK
+544 ITPDIWK
-551 RSLPSSLSMTK
+551 RSLPLSLSMTK
-562 DTRLLDLVFIWRELR
+562 ETRLLDLVFIWRELR
-577 SHPELL
+577 SHSELL

-588 AAIEAVRLAHE
+588 AAIEAVRLAHK
-599 VFLLEEEISITTLDK
+599 VFSLEEEVSITTLDQ
-614 VFSLRGIL
+614 VFEMRGVL
-622 AESEGMLDELDG
+622 AESEGLLGELNG
-634 PLKPKSL
+634 SLKPKSL
-641 WLEEFEY
+641 WLEEYERAR
-648 IKELAKT
+648 ELAKT
-655 AGMERPLKLYKQWL
+655 AGMKRPLKLYKQWL
-669 TSEDV
+669 TSDNV
-674 RKQRNEY
+674 RKQRSEY
-681 VEVDLEY
+681 VEVALEY
-688 LPNEAVIS
+688 LPDEAVVA
-696 LQQVVMAK
+696 LQQAVMAK
-704 MADRNIAIESPPT
+704 MADRNIAIECPPT

-735 WMGLPGEVIEGDVP
+735 WMGLPGEAIEGDVP

-770 YHLFA
+770 YHLFV

-781 GLSPA
+781 GLSPT

-806 VM
+806 VS

>member
-1 MVLVSGLGIES
+1 MER

-17 TVLLNRLS
+17 TVLLHRLS
-25 TVSLNEVSLDDS
+25 TVSFDEVSLDNQ

-49 ARSLPDHV
+49 THSLPDHV
-57 AKSAWSSL
+57 AKSAWLSL
-65 EQRLKQRNIK
+65 VQRLKQRNMK
-75 LGPIAALRLIAEKF
+75 LGPIAAIRLIAEKF
-89 VKNEKGGPR
+89 VKNEKDGPR

-107 QTLMSRIS
+107 QTLMSRVS
-115 CLPVMACHQVF
+115 CLPIMACHQVF
-126 NPDPISQEYSFRWPL
+126 NPGPASQEYSFRWPL
-141 YPYHPAVEDYII
+141 YPYHPTVEDYIT
-153 RERLHETHQHLNGS
+153 RERLNETHQHLNGS
-167 TSAEECWLD
+167 TSAEECWLE
-176 ALKHPEVTVRDFE
+176 ALKHQEVTVRDFE
-189 KGWASQEM
+189 KGWTSQEM

-202 QIDFSLTPN
+202 QIDSSLTLKT
-211 IFRDRLQIASNIREI
+211 FKDRLQVANNIREI
-226 LCRVAQGVELPDWMS
+226 LCRVAQGVELPEWMAS
-241 LLQHPL
+241 LQHPQ
-247 QLANSTILH
+247 QLADNTILH
-256 QDKEYRFAAVWP
+256 HGKEYGFATVWP
-268 TDDKYTQESEFFWL
+268 TDEKYSQESEFFWL
-282 TRLLEK
+282 TELFEK
-288 WRYGAPEGLERLL
+288 WRYSAPEGLERLL

-317 RDDFFGFEQFQK
+317 RDDFFGFDQFQK

-361 MEGRFA
+361 LEGRFA
-367 PKNDPRKM
+367 PKSDPNKM
-375 QKLLFSLLRGYWEYI
+375 QKLLFSVLRGYWEYL
-390 KEHMNLDWEHS
+390 KGHMTVDWEHP
-401 QPLNISQVLDNL
+401 QPLNITQALDNL
-413 EQVKPSSICAEL
+413 EQVKLGSICAEL

-430 FIKRKPQKDEVYP
+430 FIKRKPKKDEVYP

-460 MLKYEPRLTRWIR
+460 ILNHEPRLTRWIR

-484 PPEFFGPL
+484 PPELFGPL
-492 FRVLAKSGIAHIT
+492 FRVLAKSGIAHFT

-544 ITPDTWK
+544 ITPDIWK
-551 RSLPSSLSMTK
+551 RSLPLSLSMTK
-562 DTRLLDLVFIWRELR
+562 ETRLLDLVFIWRELR

-583 RYASD
+583 RYASN

-599 VFLLEEEISITTLDK
+599 VFSLEEEISITTLDK
-614 VFSLRGIL
+614 VFKLRGVL
-622 AESEGMLDELDG
+622 AESEGLLGELYG
-634 PLKPKSL
+634 PLKPNSL
-641 WLEEFEY
+641 WLEEYERAR
-648 IKELAKT
+648 ESANT
-655 AGMERPLKLYKQWL
+655 AGMKRPLKLYQQWL
-669 TSEDV
+669 TADYV
-674 RKQRNEY
+674 RKQRAEY
-681 VEVDLEY
+681 IEVPLEY
-688 LPNEAVIS
+688 LPDEALVS
-696 LQQVVMAK
+696 LQQTVMAK
-704 MADRNIAIESPPT
+704 MADRNIAIECPPT

-735 WMGLPGEVIEGDVP
+735 WMGLPGEAIEGDVP

-755 SDDPGIFAADLKSEF
+755 SDDPGIFVADLKSEF
-770 YHLFA
+770 YHLFV

-806 VM
+806 VR

>member
-1 MVLVSGLGIES
+1 MVLVSGLCIES

-197 KQLCG
+197 KQLCA

-256 QDKEYRFAAVWP
+256 QDKEYRFATVWP

-390 KEHMNLDWEHS
+390 KEHMNLDWKHS

-688 LPNEAVIS
+688 LPNEAVIL

-704 MADRNIAIESPPT
+704 MAYRNIAIESPPT
-717 SNTRISQYR
+717 SNTRISQYQ

>member
-1 MVLVSGLGIES
+1 MER

-17 TVLLNRLS
+17 TVLLDRLS
-25 TVSLNEVSLDDS
+25 NVSLDEVLVDDR

-49 ARSLPDHV
+49 TRSLPDHV

-65 EQRLKQRNIK
+65 EQQLKQRNMK
-75 LGPIAALRLIAEKF
+75 LGPVAALRLIAEKF
-89 VKNEKGGPR
+89 VKNEKDGPR

-107 QTLMSRIS
+107 QTLMSRVS
-115 CLPVMACHQVF
+115 CLPVMACHQVI
-126 NPDPISQEYSFRWPL
+126 NPGSASQEYRFHWPL
-141 YPYHPAVEDYII
+141 YPYHPTVEDYIT
-153 RERLHETHQHLNGS
+153 REHLHETHQHLNGS

-176 ALKHPEVTVRDFE
+176 ALRHPEVTVRNFE
-189 KGWASQEM
+189 KGWVSQEM

-202 QIDFSLTPN
+202 QIDSSLTPKT
-211 IFRDRLQIASNIREI
+211 FKDRLQVANNIREI
-226 LCRVAQGVELPDWMS
+226 LCRVAQGVELPEWMAS
-241 LLQHPL
+241 LQHPQ
-247 QLANSTILH
+247 QLVDSTILH
-256 QDKEYRFAAVWP
+256 QGKEYGLETVWP
-268 TDDKYTQESEFFWL
+268 TDHKYSQETEFCWL
-282 TRLLEK
+282 TGLLEK

-310 YLTLLVQ
+310 FLTLLVQ
-317 RDDFFGFEQFQK
+317 RDDFFGFDQFQK

-361 MEGRFA
+361 LEGRFA
-367 PKNDPRKM
+367 PKSDPSKM
-375 QKLLFSLLRGYWEYI
+375 QKLLFSVLRGYWEYL
-390 KEHMNLDWEHS
+390 KCHMTMDWEHS
-401 QPLNISQVLDNL
+401 QPLNINQVLDNL
-413 EQVKPSSICAEL
+413 EQVKPGSMCAEL

-430 FIKRKPQKDEVYP
+430 FIKKKPKKDEVYP

-460 MLKYEPRLTRWIR
+460 IMNHEPRLTRWIR

-484 PPEFFGPL
+484 PPELFGPL
-492 FRVLAKSGIAHIT
+492 FRVLAKSGIAHFT

-544 ITPDTWK
+544 ITPGIWK
-551 RSLPSSLSMTK
+551 RSLPLSLSMTK
-562 DTRLLDLVFIWRELR
+562 ETRLLDLVFIWRELR

-588 AAIEAVRLAHE
+588 AAIEAVHLAHE
-599 VFLLEEEISITTLDK
+599 VFSLEEEISITTLDQ
-614 VFSLRGIL
+614 VFELRGVL
-622 AESEGMLDELDG
+622 AESEGLLGELDG
-634 PLKPKSL
+634 PLKSKSL
-641 WLEEFEY
+641 WLEEYERAR
-648 IKELAKT
+648 ELAKKV
-655 AGMERPLKLYKQWL
+655 GMKRPLKLYKQWL
-669 TSEDV
+669 TSDNV
-674 RKQRNEY
+674 RKQRAEY
-681 VEVDLEY
+681 VEVALEY
-688 LPNEAVIS
+688 LPDEALIS
-696 LQQVVMAK
+696 LQQAAMTK
-704 MADRNIAIESPPT
+704 MADRNVAIECPPT

-726 DVSEHHIFR
+726 DVNEHHIFR
-735 WMGLPGEVIEGDVP
+735 WMGLPSEAIEGDVP

-770 YHLFA
+770 YHLFV

-786 EALRKVAE
+786 EAMRKVAE
-794 VNENGRIYRFHD
+794 VNENGRVYRFHD
-806 VM
+806 VR

>member
-1 MVLVSGLGIES
+1 MER

-17 TVLLNRLS
+17 TVLLDRLS
-25 TVSLNEVSLDDS
+25 TISLNEISLDDK

-43 LAQYEQ
+43 LTQYEQ
-49 ARSLPDHV
+49 TRNLPDHV
-57 AKSAWSSL
+57 AKSAWSFL
-65 EQRLKQRNIK
+65 EQQLKQRNMK
-75 LGPIAALRLIAEKF
+75 LGPVAALRLIAEKF
-89 VKNEKGGPR
+89 VKNEKDGPR
-98 TDLALFSEW
+98 TNLDLFSEW
-107 QTLMSRIS
+107 QTLMSRVS
-115 CLPVMACHQVF
+115 CLPIMACHQVF
-126 NPDPISQEYSFRWPL
+126 NSGPDSQEYSFRWPL
-141 YPYHPAVEDYII
+141 YPYHPTVEDYIT

-176 ALKHPEVTVRDFE
+176 ALKHPEVSVRDFE

-197 KQLCG
+197 KQLCA
-202 QIDFSLTPN
+202 QIDTSLTPE
-211 IFRDRLQIASNIREI
+211 IFKDRLQIASNIREI
-226 LCRVAQGVELPDWMS
+226 LCRVAQGVELPEWIVSMQN
-241 LLQHPL
+241 LQ
-247 QLANSTILH
+247 QLAYITILH
-256 QDKEYRFAAVWP
+256 NGQEYGFATVWP
-268 TDDKYTQESEFFWL
+268 TDDKYSQESEFCWL
-282 TRLLEK
+282 TGLLEK

-310 YLTLLVQ
+310 HLTLLVQ
-317 RDDFFGFEQFQK
+317 RDDFFGFDQFQK

-361 MEGRFA
+361 LEGRFA
-367 PKNDPRKM
+367 PKSDPSKM
-375 QKLLFSLLRGYWEYI
+375 QKLIFSVLRGYWEYLSA
-390 KEHMNLDWEHS
+390 HM
-401 QPLNISQVLDNL
+401 PLEWVHDNPLTMSQVLDNL
-413 EQVKPSSICAEL
+413 EKVESHGKCAEL

-430 FIKRKPQKDEVYP
+430 FIKRKSKKGEVYP

-448 KDLKNQAAILMD
+448 KDLKNQAAILMG
-460 MLKYEPRLTRWIR
+460 MLKHEPRLTRWIR

-484 PPEFFGPL
+484 PPELFGPL
-492 FRVLAKSGIAHIT
+492 FRVLAKSGIAHFT

-544 ITPDTWK
+544 ITPGIWK
-551 RSLPSSLSMTK
+551 RSLPMSLSMTK
-562 DTRLLDLVFIWRELR
+562 ETRLLDLVFIWRELR

-588 AAIEAVRLAHE
+588 AAIEAVHLAHE
-599 VFLLEEEISITTLDK
+599 VFSLEEEISITTLDQ
-614 VFSLRGIL
+614 VFELRGML
-622 AESEGMLDELDG
+622 AESEGLLGELDG
-634 PLKPKSL
+634 PLKPRSL
-641 WLEEFEY
+641 WLEEYERAR
-648 IKELAKT
+648 ELANT
-655 AGMERPLKLYKQWL
+655 AGMKRPLKLYEQWL
-669 TSEDV
+669 TSDNV
-674 RKQRNEY
+674 QKQRAEY
-681 VEVDLEY
+681 VEVALEY
-688 LPNEAVIS
+688 LLDEAVIA
-696 LQQVVMAK
+696 LQQAVMAK
-704 MADRNIAIESPPT
+704 MADRNIAIECPPT

-735 WMGLPGEVIEGDVP
+735 WIGLPGEAVEGDVP

-770 YHLFA
+770 YHLFV

-806 VM
+806 IR

>member
-1 MVLVSGLGIES
+1 MER

-17 TVLLNRLS
+17 TELLYRLS
-25 TVSLNEVSLDDS
+25 TVSLDEVSLDDK

-43 LAQYEQ
+43 LTQYEQ
-49 ARSLPDHV
+49 TRSLPDHV

-65 EQRLKQRNIK
+65 LQELKQRNMK
-75 LGPIAALRLIAEKF
+75 LGPIAALRLIAKKF
-89 VKNEKGGPR
+89 VKNEKGGPK

-107 QTLMSRIS
+107 QTLMSRVS

-126 NPDPISQEYSFRWPL
+126 NPGPASQEYSFRWPL
-141 YPYHPAVEDYII
+141 YPYHPTVEDYIT

-176 ALKHPEVTVRDFE
+176 ALKHPEVTVSDFE
-189 KGWASQEM
+189 KGWVFQEM
-197 KQLCG
+197 KQLCA
-202 QIDFSLTPN
+202 QIDPSLTPG
-211 IFRDRLQIASNIREI
+211 IFRDRLQIARNIREI
-226 LCRVAQGVELPDWMS
+226 LCRVVQGGELPEWMAS
-241 LLQHPL
+241 LQHPQ
-247 QLANSTILH
+247 QLADSTILH
-256 QDKEYRFAAVWP
+256 EDKEYGFATVWP
-268 TDDKYTQESEFFWL
+268 TDDKYSQESEFCWL
-282 TRLLEK
+282 TGLLEK

-317 RDDFFGFEQFQK
+317 RDDFFGFDQFQK

-343 LSRFKHAHG
+343 LSRFKNAHG
-352 AGVYSQVRY
+352 AGVCSQVRY
-361 MEGRFA
+361 LEGRFA
-367 PKNDPRKM
+367 PKSAPSKM
-375 QKLLFSLLRGYWEYI
+375 QKLLFSVVRGYWDYLNDHITE
-390 KEHMNLDWEHS
+390 DWVHP
-401 QPLNISQVLDNL
+401 QPNNITQVLDNL
-413 EQVKPSSICAEL
+413 EQVKSSSMCAEL

-430 FIKRKPQKDEVYP
+430 FIKRKPKKDEVYP

-460 MLKYEPRLTRWIR
+460 ILSNEPRLTRWIR

-484 PPEFFGPL
+484 PPELFGPL
-492 FRVLAKSGIAHIT
+492 FRVLAKSGIAHFT

-544 ITPDTWK
+544 ITPNIWK
-551 RSLPSSLSMTK
+551 RSLPLSLSMTK
-562 DTRLLDLVFIWRELR
+562 ETRLLDLVFVWRELR
-577 SHPELL
+577 NHPELL

-599 VFLLEEEISITTLDK
+599 VFSLEEDISITTLEE
-614 VFSLRGIL
+614 VFKLRGVL
-622 AESEGMLDELDG
+622 AESEGLLGELDG
-634 PLKPKSL
+634 PLKPESL
-641 WLEEFEY
+641 WLEEYEY
-648 IKELAKT
+648 AKELAKKT
-655 AGMERPLKLYKQWL
+655 GMKRPLKLYKQWL
-669 TSEDV
+669 TNDKV
-674 RKQRNEY
+674 RLQRAEY
-681 VEVDLEY
+681 VEVAPEY
-688 LPNEAVIS
+688 LPDEALIS

-704 MADRNIAIESPPT
+704 MADRNIAIECPPT

-735 WMGLPGEVIEGDVP
+735 WMGLQGEAIEGDVP

-770 YHLFA
+770 YHLFV

-781 GLSPA
+781 GLSSA

-806 VM
+806 VR

>member
-1 MVLVSGLGIES
+1 MER

-17 TVLLNRLS
+17 TVLLHRLI
-25 TVSLNEVSLDDS
+25 TVSLDEVSLDDQ

-43 LAQYEQ
+43 LTQYEQ

-65 EQRLKQRNIK
+65 TQQLQKQNMK
-75 LGPIAALRLIAEKF
+75 LGPIAALRLITGKF

-107 QTLMSRIS
+107 QTLMSRVS
-115 CLPVMACHQVF
+115 CLPIMACYQVF
-126 NPDPISQEYSFRWPL
+126 NPRPASQGYSFRWPL
-141 YPYHPAVEDYII
+141 YPYHPAVEDYIT

-189 KGWASQEM
+189 KGWASQET
-197 KQLCG
+197 KQLCA
-202 QIDFSLTPN
+202 QIDTSLTPK
-211 IFRDRLQIASNIREI
+211 IFKDRLQVANNIREI
-226 LCRVAQGVELPDWMS
+226 LCRVAQDIKLPEWMAS
-241 LLQHPL
+241 LQHPR
-247 QLANSTILH
+247 QLVDSTILH
-256 QDKEYRFAAVWP
+256 RGKEYGFATVWP
-268 TDDKYTQESEFFWL
+268 TDDKYRQESEFFWL
-282 TRLLEK
+282 TGLLEK

-361 MEGRFA
+361 LEGRFA
-367 PKNDPRKM
+367 PKSDPSKM
-375 QKLLFSLLRGYWEYI
+375 QKLLFSVLRGYWEYL
-390 KEHMNLDWEHS
+390 KGHMTVDWEHP
-401 QPLNISQVLDNL
+401 QPLNITQVLDNL

-430 FIKRKPQKDEVYP
+430 FIKKKPKKDEVYP

-460 MLKYEPRLTRWIR
+460 IMKYEPRLTRWIR

-484 PPEFFGPL
+484 PPELFGPL
-492 FRVLAKSGIAHIT
+492 FRVLAKSGIAHFT

-544 ITPDTWK
+544 ITPNIWK
-551 RSLPSSLSMTK
+551 RSLPLSLSMTK
-562 DTRLLDLVFIWRELR
+562 EARLLDLVFIWRELR

-599 VFLLEEEISITTLDK
+599 VFSMEEEISINTLDQ
-614 VFSLRGIL
+614 VFELRGLL
-622 AESEGMLDELDG
+622 AESEGLLGELDR

-641 WLEEFEY
+641 WLEEYERAR
-648 IKELAKT
+648 ELAKM
-655 AGMERPLKLYKQWL
+655 AGMKRPLKLYKQWL
-669 TSEDV
+669 TSD
-674 RKQRNEY
+674 
-681 VEVDLEY
+681 
-688 LPNEAVIS
+688 I
-696 LQQVVMAK
+696 
-704 MADRNIAIESPPT
+704 
-717 SNTRISQYR
+717 
-726 DVSEHHIFR
+726 
-735 WMGLPGEVIEGDVP
+735 
-749 MSICLG
+749 
-755 SDDPGIFAADLKSEF
+755 
-770 YHLFA
+770 
-775 VLTRKF
+775 
-781 GLSPA
+781 
-786 EALRKVAE
+786 
-794 VNENGRIYRFHD
+794 
-806 VM
+806 

>member
-1 MVLVSGLGIES
+1 MER

-17 TVLLNRLS
+17 TVLLHRLS
-25 TVSLNEVSLDDS
+25 NLSLDEVSLDDR

-49 ARSLPDHV
+49 MRSLPDHV

-65 EQRLKQRNIK
+65 AQQLKQRNMK
-75 LGPIAALRLIAEKF
+75 LGPIAALRFIAEKF
-89 VKNEKGGPR
+89 VKNEKGGPK

-107 QTLMSRIS
+107 QTLMSRVS

-126 NPDPISQEYSFRWPL
+126 NPGSASLEYRFRWPL
-141 YPYHPAVEDYII
+141 YPYHPTVEDYIT

-189 KGWASQEM
+189 KGWVFQEM
-197 KQLCG
+197 KQLCA
-202 QIDFSLTPN
+202 QIDPSLTPK

-226 LCRVAQGVELPDWMS
+226 LCRIAQGMELPDWMVS
-241 LLQHPL
+241 LQHPQ
-247 QLANSTILH
+247 QLADSTILH
-256 QDKEYRFAAVWP
+256 NDQECGFTTVWP
-268 TDDKYTQESEFFWL
+268 TDDKYSQESEFRWL
-282 TRLLEK
+282 TGLLEK

-317 RDDFFGFEQFQK
+317 RDDFFGFDQFQK

-361 MEGRFA
+361 LEGRFA
-367 PKNDPRKM
+367 PKSDPNKM
-375 QKLLFSLLRGYWEYI
+375 QKLIFSVLRGYWEYL
-390 KEHMNLDWEHS
+390 KGHMIVDWEHP
-401 QPLNISQVLDNL
+401 QPLNITQVLDNL
-413 EQVKPSSICAEL
+413 EQVKLGSICAEL

-430 FIKRKPQKDEVYP
+430 FIKKKPNKDEVYP

-448 KDLKNQAAILMD
+448 KDVKNQAAILMD
-460 MLKYEPRLTRWIR
+460 ILNHEPRLTRWIR

-484 PPEFFGPL
+484 PPELFGPM
-492 FRVLAKSGIAHIT
+492 FRVLAKSGIAHFT

-544 ITPDTWK
+544 IPPKIWK

-562 DTRLLDLVFIWRELR
+562 ETRLLDLVFIWRELR
-577 SHPELL
+577 NHPQLL

-588 AAIEAVRLAHE
+588 AAIEAVRLAHK
-599 VFLLEEEISITTLDK
+599 VFSLEDEISITTLDQ
-614 VFSLRGIL
+614 VFELRGVL
-622 AESEGMLDELDG
+622 AESEGLLGELDG
-634 PLKPKSL
+634 PLKPESL
-641 WLEEFEY
+641 WLEEYERAR
-648 IKELAKT
+648 ELAKV
-655 AGMERPLKLYKQWL
+655 AGMKRPLKLYRQWL
-669 TSEDV
+669 TDDNV
-674 RKQRNEY
+674 RKQRAEF
-681 VEVDLEY
+681 VDVTLEY
-688 LPNEAVIS
+688 LPDEALVS
-696 LQQVVMAK
+696 LQQTVMAK
-704 MADRNIAIESPPT
+704 MADRNIAIECPPT

-735 WMGLPGEVIEGDVP
+735 WMGLPGEAIEGDVP

-770 YHLFA
+770 YHLFV

-806 VM
+806 VR

>member
-1 MVLVSGLGIES
+1 MES

-17 TVLLNRLS
+17 TVLLDRLS
-25 TVSLNEVSLDDS
+25 NVSLDEASLDDR
-37 VESSVF
+37 VESFVF
-43 LAQYEQ
+43 LTQYEQ
-49 ARSLPDHV
+49 TRSLPDHV

-65 EQRLKQRNIK
+65 VQQLKQRNMK

-98 TDLALFSEW
+98 TDLVLFSEW
-107 QTLMSRIS
+107 QTLMSRVS

-126 NPDPISQEYSFRWPL
+126 NPRPANQEYSFRWPL
-141 YPYHPAVEDYII
+141 YPYHPTVEDYIT

-176 ALKHPEVTVRDFE
+176 ALKHPEVTVRDFD
-189 KGWASQEM
+189 KGWAFQEM
-197 KQLCG
+197 KQLCA
-202 QIDFSLTPN
+202 QIDPSLTPS
-211 IFRDRLQIASNIREI
+211 IFRNRLQIAHNIREI
-226 LCRVAQGVELPDWMS
+226 LCRVAQGMELPEWMAS
-241 LLQHPL
+241 LQYPQ
-247 QLANSTILH
+247 QLAGSTILH
-256 QDKEYRFAAVWP
+256 HGKDYGFATVWP
-268 TDDKYTQESEFFWL
+268 TDHKYSQESEFCWL
-282 TRLLEK
+282 TGVLEK

-317 RDDFFGFEQFQK
+317 RDDFFGFDQFQK

-352 AGVYSQVRY
+352 GGVYSQVRY
-361 MEGRFA
+361 LEGRFA
-367 PKNDPRKM
+367 PKSDPNKM
-375 QKLLFSLLRGYWEYI
+375 QKLIFSVLRGYWEYL
-390 KEHMNLDWEHS
+390 KGHVTVDWVHP
-401 QPLNISQVLDNL
+401 QPLNITQVLDNL
-413 EQVKPSSICAEL
+413 EQVKPGSICAEL

-430 FIKRKPQKDEVYP
+430 FIKKKPKKDEVYP

-460 MLKYEPRLTRWIR
+460 ILNHEPRLTRWIR

-484 PPEFFGPL
+484 PPELFGPL
-492 FRVLAKSGIAHIT
+492 FRVLAKSGIAHFT

-544 ITPDTWK
+544 ITPDIWK

-562 DTRLLDLVFIWRELR
+562 ETRLLDWVFIWRELR

-599 VFLLEEEISITTLDK
+599 VFSLEEEISITTLDQ
-614 VFSLRGIL
+614 VFELRGVL
-622 AESEGMLDELDG
+622 AESEGLLGELDG

-641 WLEEFEY
+641 WLEEFERAR
-648 IKELAKT
+648 ELAKM
-655 AGMERPLKLYKQWL
+655 AGMKRPLELYKQWL
-669 TSEDV
+669 KSDNV
-674 RKQRNEY
+674 RKQRAEY
-681 VEVDLEY
+681 VEVALEY
-688 LPNEAVIS
+688 LPDEAVIA
-696 LQQVVMAK
+696 LQQAVMAK
-704 MADRNIAIESPPT
+704 MADRNIAIECPPT

-735 WMGLPGEVIEGDVP
+735 WMGLPEEAIEGDVP

-770 YHLFA
+770 YHLFV

-806 VM
+806 VR

>member
-1 MVLVSGLGIES
+1 MER

-17 TVLLNRLS
+17 TVLLHRLI
-25 TVSLNEVSLDDS
+25 TVSLDEVSLDDQ

-43 LAQYEQ
+43 LTQYEQ

-65 EQRLKQRNIK
+65 TQQLQKQNMK
-75 LGPIAALRLIAEKF
+75 LGPIAALRLITGKF

-107 QTLMSRIS
+107 QTLMSRVS
-115 CLPVMACHQVF
+115 CLPIMACYQVF
-126 NPDPISQEYSFRWPL
+126 NPRPASQGYSFRWPL
-141 YPYHPAVEDYII
+141 YPYHPAVEDYIT

-189 KGWASQEM
+189 KGWASQET
-197 KQLCG
+197 KQLCA
-202 QIDFSLTPN
+202 QIDTSLTPK
-211 IFRDRLQIASNIREI
+211 IFKDRLQVANNIREI
-226 LCRVAQGVELPDWMS
+226 LCRVAQDIKLPEWMAS
-241 LLQHPL
+241 LQHPR
-247 QLANSTILH
+247 QLVDSTILH
-256 QDKEYRFAAVWP
+256 RGKEYGFATVWP
-268 TDDKYTQESEFFWL
+268 TDDKYRQESEFFWL
-282 TRLLEK
+282 TGLLEK

-361 MEGRFA
+361 LEGRFA
-367 PKNDPRKM
+367 PKSDPSKM
-375 QKLLFSLLRGYWEYI
+375 QKLLFSVLRGYWEYL
-390 KEHMNLDWEHS
+390 KGHMTVDWEHP
-401 QPLNISQVLDNL
+401 QPLNITQVLDNL

-430 FIKRKPQKDEVYP
+430 FIKKKPKKDEVYP

-460 MLKYEPRLTRWIR
+460 IMKYEPRLTRWIR

-484 PPEFFGPL
+484 PPELFGPL
-492 FRVLAKSGIAHIT
+492 FRVLAKSGIAHFT

-544 ITPDTWK
+544 ITPNIWK
-551 RSLPSSLSMTK
+551 RSLPLSLSMTK
-562 DTRLLDLVFIWRELR
+562 EARLLDLVFIWRELR

-599 VFLLEEEISITTLDK
+599 VFSMEEEISINTLDQ
-614 VFSLRGIL
+614 VFELRGLL
-622 AESEGMLDELDG
+622 AESEGLLGELDR

-641 WLEEFEY
+641 WLEEYERAR
-648 IKELAKT
+648 ELAKM
-655 AGMERPLKLYKQWL
+655 AGMKRPLKLYKQWL
-669 TSEDV
+669 TSDNV
-674 RKQRNEY
+674 RKQRAEY
-681 VEVDLEY
+681 VEVPLEY
-688 LPNEAVIS
+688 LPDEAVVS

-704 MADRNIAIESPPT
+704 IADRNIAIECPPT

-735 WMGLPGEVIEGDVP
+735 WMGLPGEAIEGDVS

-770 YHLFA
+770 YHLFV

>member
-1 MVLVSGLGIES
+1 MER

-17 TVLLNRLS
+17 TELLYRLS
-25 TVSLNEVSLDDS
+25 TVSLDEVSLDDK

-43 LAQYEQ
+43 LTQYEQ
-49 ARSLPDHV
+49 TRSLPDHV

-65 EQRLKQRNIK
+65 LQELKQRNMK
-75 LGPIAALRLIAEKF
+75 LGPIAALRLIAKKF
-89 VKNEKGGPR
+89 VKNEKGGPK

-107 QTLMSRIS
+107 QTLMSRVS

-126 NPDPISQEYSFRWPL
+126 NPGPASQEYSFRWPL
-141 YPYHPAVEDYII
+141 YPYHPTVEDYIT

-176 ALKHPEVTVRDFE
+176 ALKHPEVTVSDFE
-189 KGWASQEM
+189 KGWVFQEM
-197 KQLCG
+197 KQLCA
-202 QIDFSLTPN
+202 QIDPSLTPG
-211 IFRDRLQIASNIREI
+211 IFRDRLQIARNIREI
-226 LCRVAQGVELPDWMS
+226 LCRVVQGGELPEWMAS
-241 LLQHPL
+241 LQHPQ
-247 QLANSTILH
+247 QLADSTILH
-256 QDKEYRFAAVWP
+256 EDKEYGFATVWP
-268 TDDKYTQESEFFWL
+268 TDDKYSQESEFCWL
-282 TRLLEK
+282 TGLLEK

-317 RDDFFGFEQFQK
+317 RDDFFGFDQFQK

-343 LSRFKHAHG
+343 LSRFKNAHG
-352 AGVYSQVRY
+352 AGVCSQVRY
-361 MEGRFA
+361 LEGRFA
-367 PKNDPRKM
+367 PKSDPSKM
-375 QKLLFSLLRGYWEYI
+375 QKLLFSVVRGYWDYLNDHITE
-390 KEHMNLDWEHS
+390 DWVHP
-401 QPLNISQVLDNL
+401 QPNNITQVLDNL
-413 EQVKPSSICAEL
+413 EQVKSSSMCAEL

-430 FIKRKPQKDEVYP
+430 FIKRKPKKDEVYP

-460 MLKYEPRLTRWIR
+460 ILSNEPRLTRWIR

-484 PPEFFGPL
+484 PPELFGPL
-492 FRVLAKSGIAHIT
+492 FRVLAKSGIAHFT

-544 ITPDTWK
+544 ITPNIWK
-551 RSLPSSLSMTK
+551 RSLPLSLSMTK
-562 DTRLLDLVFIWRELR
+562 ETRLLDLVFVWRELR
-577 SHPELL
+577 NHPELL

-599 VFLLEEEISITTLDK
+599 VFSLEEDISITTLEE
-614 VFSLRGIL
+614 VFKLRGVL
-622 AESEGMLDELDG
+622 AESEGLLGELDG
-634 PLKPKSL
+634 PLKPESL
-641 WLEEFEY
+641 WLEEYEY
-648 IKELAKT
+648 AKELAKKT
-655 AGMERPLKLYKQWL
+655 GMKRPLKLYKQWL
-669 TSEDV
+669 TNDKV
-674 RKQRNEY
+674 RLQRAEY
-681 VEVDLEY
+681 VEVALEY
-688 LPNEAVIS
+688 LPDEALIS

-704 MADRNIAIESPPT
+704 MADRNIAIECPPT

-735 WMGLPGEVIEGDVP
+735 WMGLQGEAIEGDVP

-770 YHLFA
+770 YHLFV

-781 GLSPA
+781 GLSSA

-806 VM
+806 VR

>member
-1 MVLVSGLGIES
+1 MER

-17 TVLLNRLS
+17 TALLTQLS
-25 TVSLNEVSLDDS
+25 SVSLGEVLPGDA

-43 LAQYEQ
+43 LTQYEQ

-65 EQRLKQRNIK
+65 EQQLKQRNMK
-75 LGPIAALRLIAEKF
+75 FGPVAALCQIAEKF

-98 TDLALFSEW
+98 IDLALFSEW
-107 QTLMSRIS
+107 QTLMSRLS
-115 CLPVMACHQVF
+115 CLPIMACHQVF
-126 NPDPISQEYSFRWPL
+126 NSGPASKEYSLSWPL
-141 YPYHPAVEDYII
+141 YPYHPAVEDYIA

-197 KQLCG
+197 KQLCA
-202 QIDFSLTPN
+202 QIDYSLTPKT
-211 IFRDRLQIASNIREI
+211 FKDRLQVASNIREI
-226 LCRVAQGVELPDWMS
+226 LFRVAQGMELPEWMAS
-241 LLQHPL
+241 LQHPQ
-247 QLANSTILH
+247 QLVDSTILH
-256 QDKEYRFAAVWP
+256 RGKEYGFATVWP
-268 TDDKYTQESEFFWL
+268 TDDKYRQESEFFWL
-282 TRLLEK
+282 TGLLEK

-317 RDDFFGFEQFQK
+317 RDDFFGFDQFQK

-361 MEGRFA
+361 LEGRFA
-367 PKNDPRKM
+367 PKSDPSKM
-375 QKLLFSLLRGYWEYI
+375 QKLLFSVLRGYWEYLKGHI
-390 KEHMNLDWEHS
+390 PVEWEHP
-401 QPLNISQVLDNL
+401 QPLNITQALDNL
-413 EQVKPSSICAEL
+413 EQVKSGSICSEL

-430 FIKRKPQKDEVYP
+430 FIKRKPKKDEVYP

-460 MLKYEPRLTRWIR
+460 ILSNEPRLTRWIR

-484 PPEFFGPL
+484 PPELFGPL
-492 FRVLAKSGIAHIT
+492 FRVLAKSGIAHFT

-544 ITPDTWK
+544 IMPNTWK
-551 RSLPSSLSMTK
+551 RSLPLFLSMAK
-562 DTRLLDLVFIWRELR
+562 ETRLLDLVFIWRELR
-577 SHPELL
+577 NHPELL

-599 VFLLEEEISITTLDK
+599 VFSLEDEISITTLDQ
-614 VFSLRGIL
+614 VFELRGVL
-622 AESEGMLDELDG
+622 AESKGLLDELDG

-641 WLEEFEY
+641 WLEEYERAG
-648 IKELAKT
+648 ELAKT
-655 AGMERPLKLYKQWL
+655 TGMKRPLKLYQQWL
-669 TSEDV
+669 TDDNV
-674 RKQRNEY
+674 RKQRAEY
-681 VEVDLEY
+681 VEVALEY
-688 LPNEAVIS
+688 LPDEALVS
-696 LQQVVMAK
+696 LQQTVMAK
-704 MADRNIAIESPPT
+704 MADRNIAIECPPT

-770 YHLFA
+770 YHLFV

-806 VM
+806 VR

>member
-1 MVLVSGLGIES
+1 MES

-17 TVLLNRLS
+17 TVLLHQLS
-25 TVSLNEVSLDDS
+25 TISLDEVSLDEL

-43 LAQYEQ
+43 LAQYER

-65 EQRLKQRNIK
+65 VQQIKQRNMK
-75 LGPIAALRLIAEKF
+75 LGPVAALRQIAEKF
-89 VKNEKGGPR
+89 VKNEKDGPK
-98 TDLALFSEW
+98 TDLSLFSEW
-107 QTLMSRIS
+107 QTLMSRVS
-115 CLPVMACHQVF
+115 CMPIMACHQVF
-126 NPDPISQEYSFRWPL
+126 NPGSVSQDYCFRWPL
-141 YPYHPAVEDYII
+141 YPYHPAVEDYIT

-176 ALKHPEVTVRDFE
+176 ALKNPEISVRDFE

-197 KQLCG
+197 KQLCS
-202 QIDFSLTPN
+202 QIDFSLTPE
-211 IFRDRLQIASNIREI
+211 IFKERLQIASNIREI
-226 LCRVAQGVELPDWMS
+226 LCRVAQGVELPEWLAS
-241 LLQHPL
+241 LQHPQ
-247 QLANSTILH
+247 QLSDSTILH
-256 QDKEYRFAAVWP
+256 HSKEYGFATVWP
-268 TDDKYTQESEFFWL
+268 TDDKYSQESEFSWL
-282 TRLLEK
+282 SRLLEK
-288 WRYGAPEGLERLL
+288 WRYGAPEGLERLF

-317 RDDFFGFEQFQK
+317 RDDFFGFDQFQN

-343 LSRFKHAHG
+343 LSRFIHAHG

-361 MEGRFA
+361 LEGRFA
-367 PKNDPRKM
+367 PKSDPSKM
-375 QKLLFSLLRGYWEYI
+375 QKLLFSVLRGYWEYLSV
-390 KEHMNLDWEHS
+390 HMSLEWVHD
-401 QPLNISQVLDNL
+401 QPLTMSQVLDNL
-413 EQVKPSSICAEL
+413 EQVEPDGKCAEL

-430 FIKRKPQKDEVYP
+430 FIKRKSKNDEVYP

-460 MLKYEPRLTRWIR
+460 MLKYEPRLKRWIR

-484 PPEFFGPL
+484 PPELFGPL
-492 FRVLAKSGIAHIT
+492 FRVLAKSGIAHFT

-544 ITPDTWK
+544 ITPKIWK
-551 RSLPSSLSMTK
+551 RSLPLSLSMTK
-562 DTRLLDLVFIWRELR
+562 ETRLLDLVFIWRELR

-583 RYASD
+583 RYASN
-588 AAIEAVRLAHE
+588 AAMDAVRLAHE
-599 VFLLEEEISITTLDK
+599 VFSLEEEISITTLDQ
-614 VFSLRGIL
+614 VFDLRGML
-622 AESEGMLDELDG
+622 AESEGLLGELDE

-641 WLEEFEY
+641 WLEEFERAR
-648 IKELAKT
+648 ELVKK
-655 AGMERPLKLYKQWL
+655 AGMKRPLELYKQWL
-669 TSEDV
+669 TSDNV
-674 RKQRNEY
+674 QKQRAEY
-681 VEVDLEY
+681 VDVALEDL
-688 LPNEAVIS
+688 PDVAVVS
-696 LQQVVMAK
+696 LQQAVMAK
-704 MADRNIAIESPPT
+704 MADRNIAIECPPT
-717 SNTRISQYR
+717 SNTRVSQYR
-726 DVSEHHIFR
+726 DISEHHIFR
-735 WMGLPGEVIEGDVP
+735 WMCLPGEAIEGDVP

-770 YHLFA
+770 YHLFV

-806 VM
+806 VR